1 VTHPLTNHDIVR
13 LRHEERVALGHAAV
27 HSLEAREARSTK
39 TETGEQRSGSWLD
52 RLRLRRRE
60 SATPGTPA
68 RTGTS

>member
-39 TETGEQRSGSWLD
+39 SQPGEQRIGSWLD